1 MRKVIFTLII
11 LAIIIVGVIAETK
24 IEENYIKTATTES
37 VLVTESTSLP
47 PTTEKPSET
56 NTEPILTISETETT
70 EKIPEES
77 KNGQY
82 LGRWYITG
90 YTAEEGF
97 YYGKTTASGVGCKP
111 GICAMNNGQRETLG
125 INWGDSVYV
134 EGHGVYRV
142 QDCTAEYIYNTIDI
156 WCYTNEEAFA
166 LTGYYEVWILE

>member
-24 IEENYIKTATTES
+24 IAQNYIKTTTTES
-37 VLVTESTSLP
+37 VSVTESTSLP
-47 PTTEKPSET
+47 PATEKPSET

-70 EKIPEES
+70 EEITEES

-97 YYGKTTASGVGCKP
+97 AYGSTTKSGVGCKP
-111 GICAMNNGQRETLG
+111 GICAMNNEQRKTLG
-125 INWGDSVYV
+125 INWGDSIYV

-142 QDCTAEYIYNTIDI
+142 QDSTADYIYNTIDI
-156 WCYTNEEAFA
+156 WYYTNEEAMA
-166 LTGYYEVWILE
+166 ATGFYEVWIIE